1 MTIKVVWRKVKFM
14 LKAKEL
20 ARALTKIMKN
30 SEVGKNARIQVRLP
44 QGEYR
49 SPDGFF
55 DVVEVKLM
63 QNNVL
68 GHGETHRIVF
78 ELYPSDMTWKMG
90 KPKKI
95 IG

>member
-1 MTIKVVWRKVKFM
+1 M
-14 LKAKEL
+14 LKARDL
-20 ARALTKIMKN
+20 ASALEKIMLN
-30 SEVGKNARIQVRLP
+30 SEVGKNARVQVQLP

-55 DVVEVKLM
+55 DVVEVKLL

-68 GHGETHRIVF
+68 GHRETHRIVF
-78 ELYPSDMTWKMG
+78 KIYPSNETWKMG

>member
-1 MTIKVVWRKVKFM
+1 MTIGVVWRKSQCM

-20 ARALTKIMKN
+20 ASALAKIMEN

-68 GHGETHRIVF
+68 GHSETHRIVF
-78 ELYPSDMTWKMG
+78 ELYPSDMAWKMG

>member
-1 MTIKVVWRKVKFM
+1 M

-20 ARALTKIMKN
+20 ARALSKIMKN
-30 SEVGKNARIQVRLP
+30 SEVGQSARIQVRLP

-63 QNNVL
+63 QNDVL
-68 GHGETHRIVF
+68 GHSETHRIVF
-78 ELYPSDMTWKMG
+78 ELYPSDMAWKMG
-90 KPKKI
+90 KPKKT

>member
-1 MTIKVVWRKVKFM
+1 MISGKEFAQQLEKF
-14 LKAKEL
+14 LK
-20 ARALTKIMKN
+20 
-30 SEVGKNARIQVRLP
+30 SPVCQNARIQVKLP
-44 QGEYR
+44 YGEYK
-49 SPDGFF
+49 SVDGFF

-68 GHGETHRIVF
+68 GHSETHRIVF
-78 ELYPSDMTWKMG
+78 ELYPSDMAWKMG

>member
-1 MTIKVVWRKVKFM
+1 M

-20 ARALTKIMKN
+20 ASALAKIMKN

-49 SPDGFF
+49 AVDGFF

-68 GHGETHRIVF
+68 GHSETHRIVF
-78 ELYPSDMTWKMG
+78 ELYPSQMTWKMG

>member
-1 MTIKVVWRKVKFM
+1 MTIRVVWRKVKFM

-20 ARALTKIMKN
+20 ARALSKIMKN

-68 GHGETHRIVF
+68 GHSETHRIVF
-78 ELYPSDMTWKMG
+78 ELYPSDMAWKMG

>member
-1 MTIKVVWRKVKFM
+1 M
-14 LKAKEL
+14 LKAKDL
-20 ARALTKIMKN
+20 ATALEKIMLN
-30 SEVGKNARIQVRLP
+30 SEVGKNARIQVQLP

-49 SPDGFF
+49 SVDGFF
-55 DVVEVKLM
+55 DVVEVKLL

-68 GHGETHRIVF
+68 GHRETHRIVF
-78 ELYPSDMTWKMG
+78 KIYPSNETWKMG